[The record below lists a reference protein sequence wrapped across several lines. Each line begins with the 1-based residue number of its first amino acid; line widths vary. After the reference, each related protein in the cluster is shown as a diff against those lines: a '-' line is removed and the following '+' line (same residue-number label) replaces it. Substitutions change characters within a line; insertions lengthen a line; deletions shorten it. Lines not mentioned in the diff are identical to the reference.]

1 MSKKV
6 DSSEVI
12 KISKI
17 FKLFISHKE
26 IDISRL
32 DKFVRNY
39 DDGVA
44 VYNTTSANSYD
55 LNGEYHSTG
64 TAITKFTNM
73 DRCLEFLSDVQ
84 SNYHLDDF
92 PISSAYPTDEGKRL
106 YYSKIKTISGSG
118 SGSGSSSTPG
128 SGSSSTPGS
137 GSGSTRLVGSV
148 VVSVP
153 PVGSIPLAPPVS
165 APSGSSSGSGSTRL
179 VGSVVVSVP
188 PVGST
193 PLISGLV
200 SSTPLVSGSTPV
212 VVSGSTPVGS
222 TPVGSTPLVSGFVA
236 ARLVGSVSA
245 PLGSS
250 SSSSSG
256 SGSGST
262 SMISPHISAPVVE
275 YIFDTT
281 TSTLLIEINGE
292 YDHIHIAKKRKIE

>member
-153 PVGSIPLAPPVS
+153 PVGS
-165 APSGSSSGSGSTRL
+165 
-179 VGSVVVSVP
+179 
-188 PVGST
+188 T